1 MTQPR
6 RTIDPM
12 DTSNTP
18 SSLPRLILIPR
29 DVPLAEARA
38 VPHTLRAV
46 ASAVRTV
53 NASRPQLPGLHVV
66 NSSRLDG
73 AVLVEPGGMTA
84 AEVKAAAPGMK
95 VYEEHWYTLEGFHLR
110 LPRLARSTAKAGAGA
125 ERAFTVTVQSA
136 GAALKDVV
144 VTAVVDS
151 ATGVV
156 TEATTDRYG
165 RARLRLGAKVNR
177 VEALHLSPLHG
188 AWPVVLADQAVGGDG
203 MVVALPPIIETVADA
218 RGLIHGKPRAGAGKG
233 VAVGVVDTGVGRHAA
248 LHLAGGRNTTGESP
262 RRSSDW
268 HGHGTHVAGVIAAR
282 ANGWR
287 RGEAPAA
294 ALHAY
299 RVFEEDAEAAS
310 SFAIS
315 TAIKQAAVDG
325 CDLINLS
332 IGGGPA
338 DGAIR
343 DAVDQAWA
351 MGSVC
356 VAASGN
362 DGRGQVDYPARYP
375 RTLAVSAIGLEGSW
389 PEGAAQVAH
398 VGRHRGMQIGGKTV
412 FFATFSNRGSK
423 VALTSP
429 GVGIVSTIF
438 NDRWGVMD
446 GTSMATP
453 VATGV
458 LARRL
463 AATPAVR
470 DLPRDARR
478 SEAILALARAHA
490 QDVGLPRDMQG
501 DGLAR

>member
-1 MTQPR
+1 
-6 RTIDPM
+6 M
-12 DTSNTP
+12 DTTTT

-29 DVPLAEARA
+29 DSPLAEAHA
-38 VPHTLRAV
+38 APHTLRAV
-46 ASAVRTV
+46 AAAVRTV
-53 NASRPQLPGLHVV
+53 NASRPQLRGLHVV
-66 NSSRLDG
+66 NTSRLDG

-84 AEVKAAAPGMK
+84 AEVKAAAPEFK
-95 VYEEHWYTLEGFHLR
+95 VYEEHWYTLEAFHLR
-110 LPRLARSTAKAGAGA
+110 LPRLARSVAKAGAGA
-125 ERAFTVTVQSA
+125 ERAFTVLVRSA
-136 GAALKDVV
+136 GSPLKDVV
-144 VTAVVDS
+144 VTAVVDGQ
-151 ATGVV
+151 AGIV

-165 RARLRLGAKVNR
+165 RARLRLGAKVDR
-177 VEALHLSPLHG
+177 IEALHLNPLHG
-188 AWPVVLADQAVGGDG
+188 AWPMALADVPSAGEG
-203 MVVALPPIIETVADA
+203 MELLLPPIVESVADA
-218 RGLIHGKPRAGAGKG
+218 RGLVHGKARAASGRG

-299 RVFEEDAEAAS
+299 RVFEEGAEAAS

-356 VAASGN
+356 VAAAGN

-375 RTLAVSAIGLEGSW
+375 RTVAVSAIGLEGSW
-389 PEGAAQVAH
+389 PDGAAQAAH
-398 VGRHRGMQIGGKTV
+398 MGRQRGAEVGGKRV

-463 AATPAVR
+463 AATPEVR
-470 DLPRDARR
+470 DLPRDAKR
-478 SEAILALARAHA
+478 SEAIVALARAHA
-490 QDVGLPRDMQG
+490 EDVGLPRDMQG